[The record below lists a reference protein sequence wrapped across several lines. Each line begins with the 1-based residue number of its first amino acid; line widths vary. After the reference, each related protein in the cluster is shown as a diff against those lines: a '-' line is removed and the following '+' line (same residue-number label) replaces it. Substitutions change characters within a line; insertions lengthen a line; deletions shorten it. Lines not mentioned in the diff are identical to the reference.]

1 MLKFERNSNAESNM
15 KSTNSEYG
23 FFYSSTF
30 VFLLWSL
37 LAGALLSDEYWY
49 IGLIF
54 TSLDIVIIYLY
65 T

>member
-37 LAGALLSDEYWY
+37 LAGALLSDEY
-49 IGLIF
+49 
-54 TSLDIVIIYLY
+54 
-65 T
+65 